1 MDKII
6 EGVYLGDIR
15 AAANLFLLKTQVSIR
30 DLIFKGH
37 HTRVAGSFR
46 SKSLLPL

>member
-15 AAANLFLLKTQVSIR
+15 AAANLFLLKKQVSIR
-30 DLIFKGH
+30 VLILKRALHMCCRFFK
-37 HTRVAGSFR
+37 V
-46 SKSLLPL
+46 

>member
-15 AAANLFLLKTQVSIR
+15 AAANLFLLKAHVSTQV
-30 DLIFKGH
+30 LIWKGD
-37 HTRVAGSFR
+37 HTCVASALRFE
-46 SKSLLPL
+46 SLLPL

>member
-15 AAANLFLLKTQVSIR
+15 AAANLFLL
-30 DLIFKGH
+30 
-37 HTRVAGSFR
+37 
-46 SKSLLPL
+46 